1 MVPFLVC
8 IFVEYHHLNPLISF
22 IRISTSF
29 CTFSSLILM
38 FVPWKKGPECWT
50 KISAQIFTFLV
61 YFSFLVLPFLNF
73 MWIIINLFYFINGSP
88 WYLQSFEIFFVVLN
102 GCKIIE
108 FFTTIRPF
116 YINEYKIYL

>member
-1 MVPFLVC
+1 MQNHTNVFFFSFTFFLKFRPFKN
-8 IFVEYHHLNPLISF
+8 IYFE
-22 IRISTSF
+22 
-29 CTFSSLILM
+29 
-38 FVPWKKGPECWT
+38 
-50 KISAQIFTFLV
+50 ISAILFNLAHT
-61 YFSFLVLPFLNF
+61 FLVLPFLNF
-73 MWIIINLFYFINGSP
+73 MWIIINLFYFMNGSP